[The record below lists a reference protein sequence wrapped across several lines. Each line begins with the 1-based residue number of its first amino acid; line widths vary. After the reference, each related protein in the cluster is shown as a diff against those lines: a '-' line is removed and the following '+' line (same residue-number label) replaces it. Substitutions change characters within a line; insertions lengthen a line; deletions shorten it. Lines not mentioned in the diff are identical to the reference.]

1 MTAAMKFKD
10 ACSLERKLYTPRL
23 DSVKSREITLLT
35 KVHIVKAMVFPA
47 VTYVCE
53 KLDDEEG

>member
-10 ACSLERKLYTPRL
+10 AERKLYKPRL

-35 KVHIVKAMVFPA
+35 KVHRVKAMVFPA